1 MKYLKYFESLNDV
14 YELSVKKIKDD
25 NFSVDYTFNDDKG
38 NDFLVQFKNISSKV
52 MDRKILGKEYT
63 MSYFVKNGT
72 ICGEDNWSVSK
83 LVNSN
88 PLRIV
93 KTVFG
98 KITNDFLNEK
108 KWCNKLHIEGLSK
121 DNEKDFVSQ
130 RTKMYVRYLIQN
142 PIVGFKMET
151 PRDINSIYSN
161 KIVLKRNH

>member
-1 MKYLKYFESLNDV
+1 MIYLKYFEFLNDV
-14 YELSVKKIKDD
+14 YELSVNKIKDD
-25 NFSVDYTFNDDKG
+25 DFNVDYTFSDDKG
-38 NDFLVQFKNISSKV
+38 NGFLVQFKNIHSNA
-52 MDRKILGKEYT
+52 MGNKILGKEYK
-63 MSYFVKNGT
+63 MSYFVKDGN
-72 ICGEDNWSVSK
+72 DWSVSK

-93 KTVFG
+93 KTVLG
-98 KITNDFLNEK
+98 KITTDFLNDK

-142 PIVGFKMET
+142 PIKGFKMET

-161 KIVLKRNH
+161 TIILKRNN